1 MFTSLHYTTLNY
13 TTLHYTTLHYIT
25 AYYTILYYSV
35 HHTTL
40 HNTTLHYTT
49 LYNITLHYIT
59 LQHSTLS
66 YTTLYTTQHYTTLN
80 YIIHYTNA
88 LLKIDIVQHSIKY
101 NSHDR
106 GSWISIDIGTN
117 RRLVPTR
124 FCVLHGDTEQQN
136 AIRNFS
142 IQGRVRESEPWVQ
155 LKNFKN
161 NKKLL
166 DECHSTASWGI
177 KRKKSFFDNILH
189 CSRCDWGSVDH
200 VGFRYVSE

>member
-1 MFTSLHYTTLNY
+1 M
-13 TTLHYTTLHYIT
+13 
-25 AYYTILYYSV
+25 
-35 HHTTL
+35 
-40 HNTTLHYTT
+40 
-49 LYNITLHYIT
+49 
-59 LQHSTLS
+59 
-66 YTTLYTTQHYTTLN
+66 
-80 YIIHYTNA
+80 
-88 LLKIDIVQHSIKY
+88 
-101 NSHDR
+101 
-106 GSWISIDIGTN
+106 
-117 RRLVPTR
+117 PTR

>member
-1 MFTSLHYTTLNY
+1 M
-13 TTLHYTTLHYIT
+13 
-25 AYYTILYYSV
+25 V
-35 HHTTL
+35 R
-40 HNTTLHYTT
+40 
-49 LYNITLHYIT
+49 
-59 LQHSTLS
+59 
-66 YTTLYTTQHYTTLN
+66 
-80 YIIHYTNA
+80 
-88 LLKIDIVQHSIKY
+88 IDISYLSLYVNINYSTPILNIYFNYSPH
-101 NSHDR
+101 R
-106 GSWISIDIGTN
+106 GSWISIDLGSN

-124 FCVLHGDTEQQN
+124 FCVLHGDTENQN
-136 AIRNFS
+136 AVRNFS

-200 VGFRYVSE
+200 VGFRYGSRQGV